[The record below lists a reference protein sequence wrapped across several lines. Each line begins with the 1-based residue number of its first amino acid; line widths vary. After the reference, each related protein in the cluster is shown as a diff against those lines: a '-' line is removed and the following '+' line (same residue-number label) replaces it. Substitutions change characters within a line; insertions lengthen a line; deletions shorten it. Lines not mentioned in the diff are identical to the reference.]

1 MSARMP
7 LPEESSGL
15 DIPDGVPVIDVLHTG
30 IDQHGHPFEVTHFVM
45 RADFNGLDYNVPV
58 ED

>member
-1 MSARMP
+1 MP